1 MKIIIDADS
10 CPVKENAVAIAG
22 DYDIHVLMIASVSHN
37 IAEEA
42 GVSIRIVESLPQEAD
57 IAIINSAK
65 KGDIVITND
74 QGLASIVLKKY
85 TGVISP
91 DGYIFREKDID
102 HLLEIREL
110 QRRLRE
116 KGIRTK
122 GPKKRKKEQDMTFE
136 KNLRNLIDEMISA

>member
-22 DYDIHVLMIASVSHN
+22 ECNIHVLMIASVSHN

-42 GVSIRIVESLPQEAD
+42 GVSTRIVDSLPQEAD

-74 QGLASIVLKKY
+74 QGLASIVLKKEA
-85 TGVISP
+85 GVISP

-116 KGIRTK
+116 QGIRTK
-122 GPKKRKKEQDMTFE
+122 RPKKRKKEQDMAFE
-136 KNLRNLIDEMISA
+136 KNLRKLIDEMISD